1 MPGKYDPNCEATNEK
16 KVVAARWECL
26 RRNEDFR
33 TLSERWLESEEFRR
47 SHAVSPIYNDPKHH
61 TPRCAWDW
69 MLTATQRVELAEFQI
84 EKRQWFVDSD
94 FNFGP
99 IICRRNFSLA
109 AVTEKSWREFL
120 RVEPLLNPPPP
131 LAVSQAWDRT
141 PNLFKEQFRLASIG
155 NIAFGEINAGLHQH
169 ANLMAIAASKLA
181 AGDPL
186 KEMPIIAH
194 YLGEFGRE
202 LHKLAEF
209 TKVFKIP
216 KSRYSEKRFRLF
228 LGQIRESFKAAKLLL
243 PTKTY
248 DTHKSYQGTEEDW
261 RWFLEA
267 ERLGLDIHKSADA
280 RKLAELYSEDLRQR
294 TMRGRAP
301 RRAKAHGFSGSK
313 FSSRV
318 IKNRRSTVKR
328 HVLTIEKWI
337 RASYP
342 PQTPEPGATAS

>member
-1 MPGKYDPNCEATNEK
+1 MPGIYDPKCAATNEA

-26 RRNEDFR
+26 RRNEAFR
-33 TLSERWLESEEFRR
+33 ALSERWLESEEFRR
-47 SHAVSPIYNDPKHH
+47 AHALSPIYNDPQHH

-69 MLTATQRVELAEFQI
+69 MLTARQRVELAEFQI
-84 EKRQWFVDSD
+84 EKRQWFIDSD

-109 AVTEKSWREFL
+109 AVTERNWREFL
-120 RVEPLLNPPPP
+120 RVEPLPDPPSP
-131 LAVSQAWDRT
+131 LTVSQPWDHT
-141 PNLFKEQFRLASIG
+141 PNLFKNQFRLASIG
-155 NIAFGEINAGLHQH
+155 KIAFGEINPRLHEH

-216 KSRYSEKRFRLF
+216 KSRYSEKRFKQF
-228 LGQIRESFKAAKLLL
+228 LDQIRESFRASNWLL
-243 PTKTY
+243 PKKTY
-248 DTHKSYQGTEEDW
+248 DTHKSFLGTAEDW

-267 ERLGLDIHKSADA
+267 EGRGLDICNSAD
-280 RKLAELYSEDLRQR
+280 LY
-294 TMRGRAP
+294 
-301 RRAKAHGFSGSK
+301 
-313 FSSRV
+313 
-318 IKNRRSTVKR
+318 
-328 HVLTIEKWI
+328 
-337 RASYP
+337 
-342 PQTPEPGATAS
+342 